1 MVTGEMAIP
10 VGGEAREE
18 RAGSL
23 GRCDPSGILGEEEEA
38 RVTGEHLRVRAPCR
52 TASQFVE
59 QKKRVKM
66 LAAIRSNNVEK
77 MRRCRGQMK
86 AWPPHQR
93 HCCAYVEEAIK
104 LGHLDALQWLYWQLK
119 ERGGQSLAI
128 EHDQRAILEW
138 LMNHDQ
144 AYCGDHLLSMA
155 IEKGD
160 VELLEWLHARGCQP
174 RDSALHAAVVA
185 NRVDLLEW
193 LKARGCAIGTEH
205 NLAVPPMN
213 AAARAGSL
221 DSLVWL
227 RANGVEWG
235 QGTMACA
242 FKWLQPRILQHLHEQ
257 GCPWSAGI
265 WSVHRPYMKQL
276 VDCSYGR
283 ESIDLTGEEH
293 ERFFACLRY
302 LLEHR
307 CPCSCRML
315 RTILVRCVVHTVLL
329 PKWRAVVRWMIKVR
343 PYLVAPVLSH
353 ISQDEAVLFEIL
365 LRLHQEFEEV

>member
-1 MVTGEMAIP
+1 
-10 VGGEAREE
+10 
-18 RAGSL
+18 
-23 GRCDPSGILGEEEEA
+23 
-38 RVTGEHLRVRAPCR
+38 
-52 TASQFVE
+52 
-59 QKKRVKM
+59 M
-66 LAAIRSNNVEK
+66 LNAIRSNNVEK

-104 LGHLDALQWLYWQLK
+104 LGHLEALQWLYWQLK

-144 AYCGDHLLSMA
+144 AYCGDHLLSKA

-160 VELLEWLHARGCQP
+160 VELLEWLHAQGCQP
-174 RDSALHAAVVA
+174 RDSALHGAVVA
-185 NRVDLLEW
+185 NRLDLLEW
-193 LKARGCAIGTEH
+193 LKAHGCAIGTEH

-227 RANGVEWG
+227 RANGVEWD

-257 GCPWSAGI
+257 GCPWSAAI
-265 WSVHRPYMKQL
+265 WSVHRPYMKLL
-276 VDCSYGR
+276 VDRSYGR
-283 ESIDLTGEEH
+283 ESIDHSSLLYDASGKRLTGEEH